1 MENMDTDVRVERVNL
16 SCLCDSLDSSVHS
29 G

>member
-1 MENMDTDVRVERVNL
+1 MENMDIDVRAERVNL

>member
-16 SCLCDSLDSSVHS
+16 SCLCDLLDSSVHS

>member
-1 MENMDTDVRVERVNL
+1 MENMDTDARVERVNL
-16 SCLCDSLDSSVHS
+16 SCLCDLLDSSVHS